1 MRKLFICKLLI
12 CVNLVIALFIVM
24 PVFGVGTVVGRNCVV
39 SWNANLETDLAG
51 YHLFIGTVP
60 GSYVPPQ
67 TILAPATSITC
78 ANAGITVLAQYY
90 VTLTAYDI
98 SGNESGNAVE
108 LPFQLAD
115 LEPPVVPVGLEVKDA
130 P

>member
-39 SWNANLETDLAG
+39 SWNPNLETDLAG

-60 GSYVPPQ
+60 GSYGPPQ
-67 TILAPATSITC
+67 PLLEHATSITC
-78 ANAGITVLAQYY
+78 ATAGLTVLDHYY
-90 VTLTAYDI
+90 KQKTAYEI

-108 LPFQLAD
+108 LPFQ
-115 LEPPVVPVGLEVKDA
+115 
-130 P
+130 